1 MATSKHVKTS
11 GKWKPVKIDYN
22 LLSQSDFGSFISL
35 EELTDY
41 DITCNSESIK
51 EEISRKVTK

>member
-1 MATSKHVKTS
+1 LTNTDNR
-11 GKWKPVKIDYN
+11 KWKPVKIDYN

-51 EEISRKVTK
+51 EGISRKVTK

>member
-51 EEISRKVTK
+51 EGISRKVTK